1 MRKLTEPY
9 IISILGFNHYFN
21 YLSLVS
27 MEIRK
32 AVFVVSSDHV
42 SKCPKPDKPEF
53 AFIGRSNSGKSSLI
67 NMLVQRRDLAKTSQH
82 PGKTRTINHF
92 LIDDAWYLVDLP
104 GYGYASVSKSV
115 RKGWGTMIE
124 QYLLKRENL
133 YALFVLLDSR
143 LPLQQIDADF
153 IFWAGRA
160 GIPLCFVLTKADKL
174 SANELAANR
183 SAMQKQLLEFWEELP
198 PFVVTSSV
206 HKTGREE
213 LLSIIADA
221 LDTGR

>member
-1 MRKLTEPY
+1 
-9 IISILGFNHYFN
+9 
-21 YLSLVS
+21 

-32 AVFVVSSDHV
+32 AVFVASSDHV

-67 NMLVQRRDLAKTSQH
+67 NMLVQRKNLAKTSQH

-104 GYGYASVSKSV
+104 GYGYASVSKQV
-115 RKGWGTMIE
+115 KKGWGSMTE

-133 YALFVLLDSR
+133 YALFVLLDAR
-143 LPLQQIDADF
+143 LPLQRIDADF
-153 IFWAGRA
+153 IMWAGRA
-160 GIPLCFVLTKADKL
+160 GIPLCLVMTKADKL
-174 SANELAANR
+174 SANELATNR
-183 SAMQKQLLEFWEELP
+183 AAIQKELLEIWEELP

-206 HKTGREE
+206 RKTGREE
-213 LLSIIADA
+213 LLEIIDKAINEKE
-221 LDTGR
+221 

>member
-1 MRKLTEPY
+1 
-9 IISILGFNHYFN
+9 
-21 YLSLVS
+21 

-32 AVFVVSSDHV
+32 AEFVASSDHV

-67 NMLVQRRDLAKTSQH
+67 NMLVQRKDLAKTSQR

-92 LIDDAWYLVDLP
+92 LINEGWYLVDLP
-104 GYGYASVSKSV
+104 GYGYASVSKQV
-115 RKGWGTMIE
+115 KKGWGSMTE

-133 YALFVLLDSR
+133 YALFVLLDAR
-143 LPLQQIDADF
+143 LPLQRIDANF
-153 IFWAGRA
+153 IIWAGRA
-160 GIPLCFVLTKADKL
+160 GIPLCLVMTKADKL

-183 SAMQKQLLEFWEELP
+183 AAIQKELLKIWEELP

-206 HKTGREE
+206 RKTGREE
-213 LLSIIADA
+213 LLDIIARA
-221 LDTGR
+221 IRKME